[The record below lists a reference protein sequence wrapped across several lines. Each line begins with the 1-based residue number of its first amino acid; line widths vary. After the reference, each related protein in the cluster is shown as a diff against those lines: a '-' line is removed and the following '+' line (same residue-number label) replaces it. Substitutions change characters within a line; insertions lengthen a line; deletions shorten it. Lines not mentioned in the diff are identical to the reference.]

1 MTSYLL
7 AIAIQVG
14 ILMILTLS
22 LSIQYGMT
30 GLINFGLVAFYALG
44 AYASGLLTVAGW
56 PIAAGIGVAALVGS
70 LASLPLGFIAVR
82 LKAEYL
88 AIVTLGFAELVRLVA
103 LNEQW
108 LTRGTTGLGGI
119 PRPFQDQP
127 PIVQAALF
135 LAVVVFLI
143 VVFVLVSRRLTVSP
157 YGRILASI
165 RDNEAAVNA
174 IGKNPSRFKIQIF
187 AIGSA
192 AGAVAGALQAHY
204 IGYVSPDQ
212 FVAHVTFMAW
222 MAMILGGTGRVSGAL
237 IGAFVIMLFFEGS
250 RFLRDVMPWISE
262 VEMASVRLAAVGLL
276 LILATLYR
284 PQGIVGDYSSR

>member
-1 MTSYLL
+1 MLSYLL
-7 AIAIQVG
+7 AISIQVG
-14 ILMILTLS
+14 ILMILTLA
-22 LSIQYGMT
+22 LNVQYGMT

-44 AYASGLLTVAGW
+44 AYAGGLTTVAGL
-56 PIAAGIGVAALVGS
+56 PIAAGLLVAAAIGT
-70 LASLPLGFIAVR
+70 LASLPLGVAAVR

-88 AIVTLGFAELVRLVA
+88 AIVTLGFAELVRLAA

-127 PIVQAALF
+127 PVVQGALF
-135 LAVVVFLI
+135 LAVVVALI
-143 VVFVLVSRRLTVSP
+143 VVFVLVCRRLTVSP
-157 YGRILASI
+157 YGRILAAI
-165 RDNEAAVNA
+165 RDNEAAVSA
-174 IGKNPSRFKIQIF
+174 IGKNPNRFKIQIL
-187 AIGSA
+187 AIGSGA
-192 AGAVAGALQAHY
+192 AAVAGALQAHY

-222 MAMILGGTGRVSGAL
+222 MAMILGGTGRVSGSL

-250 RFLRDVMPWISE
+250 RFLRDIAPWISE
-262 VEMASVRLAAVGLL
+262 VEMASVRLAIVGLL